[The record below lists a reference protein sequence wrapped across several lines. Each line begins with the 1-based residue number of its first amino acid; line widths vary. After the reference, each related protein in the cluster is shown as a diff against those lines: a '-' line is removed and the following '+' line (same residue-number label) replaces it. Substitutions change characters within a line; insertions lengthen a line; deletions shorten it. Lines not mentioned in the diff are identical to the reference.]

1 MCVCFVCVPLSL
13 SLSLSLSEARR
24 FARDRNQ
31 YLGSQTEL
39 QQKNQAKSASKTT
52 RNDTESNDDDDDD
65 DDEKKKKKK
74 METEKTSPHPLS
86 LKSILLEAPKET
98 SSAMFDAAFELFSS
112 SRGREEDEQQRQQQQ
127 PMVLLRIARAKEK
140 LEAHFRG
147 REEEMEAMAFLEYLK
162 TRVVARVVE
171 KKTGAG
177 EEEEEEDEEEEETRR
192 MRLEKVVESA
202 LENNEEDEEEN
213 EKARNRLKKILLAKS
228 VAWFEKKSKTRGE
241 NDGKEAVDGG
251 SVDDDTI
258 VERLAATNLVGK
270 ESDGRR
276 SLGIKTPR
284 LVEYDWTAYATRA
297 SSSALE
303 SKASHTSSS
312 SSSSSSRFRLSLRVA
327 SDGGREDEKEN
338 TASREDIQHH
348 DLDLDLD
355 SLAVLVDALRD
366 AKSTVAFGG
375 GKGGGGG

>member
-1 MCVCFVCVPLSL
+1 LKIDIF
-13 SLSLSLSEARR
+13 
-24 FARDRNQ
+24 Q
-31 YLGSQTEL
+31 YLGFRFEVATE
-39 QQKNQAKSASKTT
+39 NQAKSASKTT
-52 RNDTESNDDDDDD
+52 NEVESNDD
-65 DDEKKKKKK
+65 EKKKKKKKKK
-74 METEKTSPHPLS
+74 METEKTSPHHPLS

-98 SSAMFDAAFELFSS
+98 SSAMFDAAFEIFFS
-112 SRGREEDEQQRQQQQ
+112 SRGREEDEQQQQQQQ

-177 EEEEEEDEEEEETRR
+177 EEEEEEEEEAERR
-192 MRLEKVVESA
+192 MRLGKVVESV
-202 LENNEEDEEEN
+202 LENNEEEDEEEN

-241 NDGKEAVDGG
+241 NDGREAVDGG
-251 SVDDDTI
+251 SVDDDTV

-270 ESDGRR
+270 ESEGRR

-303 SKASHTSSS
+303 SKASRASSSS

-366 AKSTVAFGG
+366 AKSAVAFGG
-375 GKGGGGG
+375 GNGEGGGGGG

>member
-1 MCVCFVCVPLSL
+1 
-13 SLSLSLSEARR
+13 
-24 FARDRNQ
+24 
-31 YLGSQTEL
+31 L
-39 QQKNQAKSASKTT
+39 QQKTHPWGKAESKTT
-52 RNDTESNDDDDDD
+52 KNDNTESDDDDDD
-65 DDEKKKKKK
+65 DDEKKKKKKK

-112 SRGREEDEQQRQQQQ
+112 SRGREGDERQQQQQQ

-147 REEEMEAMAFLEYLK
+147 REEEMDAMAFLEYLK

-177 EEEEEEDEEEEETRR
+177 EEEEEEDEEEETRR

-202 LENNEEDEEEN
+202 LENDEEDEEEN

-251 SVDDDTI
+251 SVDDDTV

-270 ESDGRR
+270 ESDGRK

-366 AKSTVAFGG
+366 AKSAVAFGG
-375 GKGGGGG
+375 GKGGG

>member
-1 MCVCFVCVPLSL
+1 MSCNRKHV
-13 SLSLSLSEARR
+13 
-24 FARDRNQ
+24 
-31 YLGSQTEL
+31 LGEKQ
-39 QQKNQAKSASKTT
+39 SKTT
-52 RNDTESNDDDDDD
+52 KNDTESDDDD
-65 DDEKKKKKK
+65 DDEKKKKKKK

-112 SRGREEDEQQRQQQQ
+112 SRGREGDEQQQ

-177 EEEEEEDEEEEETRR
+177 EEEEEEEDEEEETRR

-202 LENNEEDEEEN
+202 LENDEEDEEEN

-251 SVDDDTI
+251 SVDDDTV

-270 ESDGRR
+270 ESDGRK

-366 AKSTVAFGG
+366 AKSAVAFGG
-375 GKGGGGG
+375 GKGGG

>member
-1 MCVCFVCVPLSL
+1 MSCNRKHV
-13 SLSLSLSEARR
+13 
-24 FARDRNQ
+24 
-31 YLGSQTEL
+31 LGEKQ
-39 QQKNQAKSASKTT
+39 SKTT
-52 RNDTESNDDDDDD
+52 KNDTESDDDDDD
-65 DDEKKKKKK
+65 DDEKKKKKKK

-112 SRGREEDEQQRQQQQ
+112 SRGREGDEQQQ

-177 EEEEEEDEEEEETRR
+177 EEEEEEEDEEEETRR

-202 LENNEEDEEEN
+202 LENDEEDEEEN

-228 VAWFEKKSKTRGE
+228 VAWLEKKSKTRGE

-251 SVDDDTI
+251 SVDDDTV

-270 ESDGRR
+270 ESDGRK

-366 AKSTVAFGG
+366 AKSAVAFGG
-375 GKGGGGG
+375 GKGGG

>member
-1 MCVCFVCVPLSL
+1 
-13 SLSLSLSEARR
+13 
-24 FARDRNQ
+24 
-31 YLGSQTEL
+31 
-39 QQKNQAKSASKTT
+39 
-52 RNDTESNDDDDDD
+52 
-65 DDEKKKKKK
+65 

-112 SRGREEDEQQRQQQQ
+112 SSRGREEDDDEQRQQQA
-127 PMVLLRIARAKEK
+127 MVLLRIARAKEK

-147 REEEMEAMAFLEYLK
+147 KRDEEEMEAMAFLEYLK

-177 EEEEEEDEEEEETRR
+177 EEEEEEEEEETRR
-192 MRLEKVVESA
+192 MRVEKVVESV
-202 LENNEEDEEEN
+202 LENDDEEEEEEEN

-228 VAWFEKKSKTRGE
+228 VAWFEKKKSKTRGE
-241 NDGKEAVDGG
+241 NDGREAVDGG
-251 SVDDDTI
+251 SVDDDTV

-312 SSSSSSRFRLSLRVA
+312 SSSSSSSRFRLSLRVA

-366 AKSTVAFGG
+366 AKSAVAFGG
-375 GKGGGGG
+375 GKG

>member
-1 MCVCFVCVPLSL
+1 LSCN
-13 SLSLSLSEARR
+13 RKHV
-24 FARDRNQ
+24 
-31 YLGSQTEL
+31 LGEKQ
-39 QQKNQAKSASKTT
+39 SKTT
-52 RNDTESNDDDDDD
+52 KNDTESDDDDDD
-65 DDEKKKKKK
+65 DDEKKKKKKK

-112 SRGREEDEQQRQQQQ
+112 SRGREGDEQQQ

-177 EEEEEEDEEEEETRR
+177 EEEEEEEDEEEETRR

-202 LENNEEDEEEN
+202 LENDEEDEEEN

-251 SVDDDTI
+251 SVDDDTV

-312 SSSSSSRFRLSLRVA
+312 SSSSSSSSCFRLSLRVA

-366 AKSTVAFGG
+366 AKSAVAFGG
-375 GKGGGGG
+375 GKG

>member
-1 MCVCFVCVPLSL
+1 
-13 SLSLSLSEARR
+13 
-24 FARDRNQ
+24 
-31 YLGSQTEL
+31 
-39 QQKNQAKSASKTT
+39 
-52 RNDTESNDDDDDD
+52 
-65 DDEKKKKKK
+65 

-112 SRGREEDEQQRQQQQ
+112 SSRGREEDDDEQRQQQQ
-127 PMVLLRIARAKEK
+127 AMVLLRIARAKEK

-147 REEEMEAMAFLEYLK
+147 KREEEEMEAMAFLEYLK

-177 EEEEEEDEEEEETRR
+177 EEEEEEEEEEETRR
-192 MRLEKVVESA
+192 MRVEKVVESV
-202 LENNEEDEEEN
+202 LENDDEEEEEEEN

-228 VAWFEKKSKTRGE
+228 VAWFEKKKSKTRGE
-241 NDGKEAVDGG
+241 NDGREAVDGG
-251 SVDDDTI
+251 SVDDDTV

-284 LVEYDWTAYATRA
+284 LVEYDWTAYETRA

-303 SKASHTSSS
+303 SKASHTSSSSS

-366 AKSTVAFGG
+366 AKSAVAFGG
-375 GKGGGGG
+375 GKG

>member
-1 MCVCFVCVPLSL
+1 M
-13 SLSLSLSEARR
+13 
-24 FARDRNQ
+24 
-31 YLGSQTEL
+31 
-39 QQKNQAKSASKTT
+39 
-52 RNDTESNDDDDDD
+52 ESNDDDDDD

-112 SRGREEDEQQRQQQQ
+112 SRGREEDEQQRQRQQQQQQQ

-366 AKSTVAFGG
+366 AKSAVAFGG

>member
-1 MCVCFVCVPLSL
+1 MRPR
-13 SLSLSLSEARR
+13 EAFDVENHEEEEDKRR
-24 FARDRNQ
+24 A
-31 YLGSQTEL
+31 
-39 QQKNQAKSASKTT
+39 TT
-52 RNDTESNDDDDDD
+52 TTT
-65 DDEKKKKKK
+65 KKKKKK

-112 SRGREEDEQQRQQQQ
+112 SRGREEDEQQRQRQQQQQQQ

-284 LVEYDWTAYATRA
+284 LVEYDWTAYETRA

-303 SKASHTSSS
+303 SKASHTSSSSS

-366 AKSTVAFGG
+366 AKSAVAFGG

>member
-1 MCVCFVCVPLSL
+1 
-13 SLSLSLSEARR
+13 
-24 FARDRNQ
+24 
-31 YLGSQTEL
+31 
-39 QQKNQAKSASKTT
+39 
-52 RNDTESNDDDDDD
+52 
-65 DDEKKKKKK
+65 

-86 LKSILLEAPKET
+86 LMKSILLEAPKET

-112 SRGREEDEQQRQQQQ
+112 SSRGREEDDDEQRQQQQ
-127 PMVLLRIARAKEK
+127 AMVLLRIARAKEK

-147 REEEMEAMAFLEYLK
+147 KREEEEMESMAFLEYLK

-177 EEEEEEDEEEEETRR
+177 EEEEEEEEEEETRR
-192 MRLEKVVESA
+192 MRVEKVVESV
-202 LENNEEDEEEN
+202 LENDKEDEEEEN

-228 VAWFEKKSKTRGE
+228 VAWFEKKKSKTRGD
-241 NDGKEAVDGG
+241 NDGREAVDGG
-251 SVDDDTI
+251 SVDDDTV
-258 VERLAATNLVGK
+258 VERLAATNLVGE

-312 SSSSSSRFRLSLRVA
+312 SSSSSSSSCFRLSLRVA

-366 AKSTVAFGG
+366 AKSAVAFGG
-375 GKGGGGG
+375 GKG

>member
-1 MCVCFVCVPLSL
+1 MSCNRKHV
-13 SLSLSLSEARR
+13 
-24 FARDRNQ
+24 
-31 YLGSQTEL
+31 LGEKQ
-39 QQKNQAKSASKTT
+39 SKTT
-52 RNDTESNDDDDDD
+52 KNDTESDDDDDD
-65 DDEKKKKKK
+65 DDEKKKKKKK

-112 SRGREEDEQQRQQQQ
+112 SRGREGDEQQQ

-177 EEEEEEDEEEEETRR
+177 EEEEEEEDEEEETRR
-192 MRLEKVVESA
+192 MRLEKVVESV

-258 VERLAATNLVGK
+258 IERLAATNLVGK
-270 ESDGRR
+270 ESDGRK

-366 AKSTVAFGG
+366 AKSAVAFGG
-375 GKGGGGG
+375 GKGGG

>member
-1 MCVCFVCVPLSL
+1 M
-13 SLSLSLSEARR
+13 
-24 FARDRNQ
+24 
-31 YLGSQTEL
+31 
-39 QQKNQAKSASKTT
+39 QQKTRSWGKAESKTT
-52 RNDTESNDDDDDD
+52 KNDNTESDDDDD
-65 DDEKKKKKK
+65 DDEKKKKKKK

-112 SRGREEDEQQRQQQQ
+112 SRGREGDERQQQQ

-177 EEEEEEDEEEEETRR
+177 EEEEEEDEEEETRR
-192 MRLEKVVESA
+192 MRLEKVVESV
-202 LENNEEDEEEN
+202 LENDEEDEEEN

-241 NDGKEAVDGG
+241 NDGKEGVDGG

-258 VERLAATNLVGK
+258 IERLAATNLVGK
-270 ESDGRR
+270 ESDGRK

-366 AKSTVAFGG
+366 AKSAVAFGG
-375 GKGGGGG
+375 GKGGG

>member
-1 MCVCFVCVPLSL
+1 MSCNRKHV
-13 SLSLSLSEARR
+13 
-24 FARDRNQ
+24 
-31 YLGSQTEL
+31 LGEKQ
-39 QQKNQAKSASKTT
+39 SKTT
-52 RNDTESNDDDDDD
+52 KNDTESDDDDDD
-65 DDEKKKKKK
+65 DDEKKKKKKK

-112 SRGREEDEQQRQQQQ
+112 SRGREGDEQQQ

-177 EEEEEEDEEEEETRR
+177 EEEEEEEDEEEETRR

-202 LENNEEDEEEN
+202 LENDEEDEEEN

-258 VERLAATNLVGK
+258 IERLAATNLVGK
-270 ESDGRR
+270 ESDGRK

-366 AKSTVAFGG
+366 AKSAVAFGG
-375 GKGGGGG
+375 GKGGG

>member
-1 MCVCFVCVPLSL
+1 MSCNRKHV
-13 SLSLSLSEARR
+13 
-24 FARDRNQ
+24 
-31 YLGSQTEL
+31 LGEKQ
-39 QQKNQAKSASKTT
+39 SKTT
-52 RNDTESNDDDDDD
+52 KNDTESDDDDDD
-65 DDEKKKKKK
+65 DDEKKKKKKK

-112 SRGREEDEQQRQQQQ
+112 SRGREGDEQQQ

-177 EEEEEEDEEEEETRR
+177 EEEEEEDEEEETRR
-192 MRLEKVVESA
+192 MRLEKVVESV

-228 VAWFEKKSKTRGE
+228 VAWFEKKKSKTRGE

-251 SVDDDTI
+251 SVDDDTV
-258 VERLAATNLVGK
+258 VERLAATNLVGE

-312 SSSSSSRFRLSLRVA
+312 SSSSSSSSCFRLSLRVA

-366 AKSTVAFGG
+366 AKSAVAFGG
-375 GKGGGGG
+375 GKG

>member
-1 MCVCFVCVPLSL
+1 LSCNKKTR
-13 SLSLSLSEARR
+13 SGE
-24 FARDRNQ
+24 
-31 YLGSQTEL
+31 
-39 QQKNQAKSASKTT
+39 KHSKTT
-52 RNDTESNDDDDDD
+52 KNDTESDDDDD
-65 DDEKKKKKK
+65 DDEKKKKKKK

-112 SRGREEDEQQRQQQQ
+112 SRGREGDEQQQQQQ

-147 REEEMEAMAFLEYLK
+147 REEEMDAMAFLEYLK

-177 EEEEEEDEEEEETRR
+177 EEEEEEDEEEETRR

-202 LENNEEDEEEN
+202 LENDEEDEEEN

-251 SVDDDTI
+251 SVDDDTV

-270 ESDGRR
+270 ESDGRK

-366 AKSTVAFGG
+366 AKSAVAFGG
-375 GKGGGGG
+375 GKGGG

>member
-1 MCVCFVCVPLSL
+1 LSCN
-13 SLSLSLSEARR
+13 RKHV
-24 FARDRNQ
+24 
-31 YLGSQTEL
+31 LGEKQ
-39 QQKNQAKSASKTT
+39 SKTT
-52 RNDTESNDDDDDD
+52 KNDTESDDDDDD
-65 DDEKKKKKK
+65 DDEKKKKKKK

-112 SRGREEDEQQRQQQQ
+112 SRGREGDEQQQ

-177 EEEEEEDEEEEETRR
+177 EEEEEEEDEEEETRR

-202 LENNEEDEEEN
+202 LENDEEDEEEN

-251 SVDDDTI
+251 SVDDDTV

-270 ESDGRR
+270 ESDGRK

-366 AKSTVAFGG
+366 AKSAVAFGG
-375 GKGGGGG
+375 GKGGG

>member
-1 MCVCFVCVPLSL
+1 LSCN
-13 SLSLSLSEARR
+13 RKHV
-24 FARDRNQ
+24 
-31 YLGSQTEL
+31 LGEKQ
-39 QQKNQAKSASKTT
+39 SKTT
-52 RNDTESNDDDDDD
+52 KNDTESDDDDDD
-65 DDEKKKKKK
+65 DDEKKKKKKK

-112 SRGREEDEQQRQQQQ
+112 SRGREGDEQQQ

-177 EEEEEEDEEEEETRR
+177 EEEEEEEDEEEETRR

-202 LENNEEDEEEN
+202 LENDEEDEEEN

-251 SVDDDTI
+251 SVDDDTV

-270 ESDGRR
+270 ESDGRK

-366 AKSTVAFGG
+366 AKSAVAFGG
-375 GKGGGGG
+375 GKG

>member
-1 MCVCFVCVPLSL
+1 MSCNRKHV
-13 SLSLSLSEARR
+13 
-24 FARDRNQ
+24 
-31 YLGSQTEL
+31 LGEKQ
-39 QQKNQAKSASKTT
+39 SKTT
-52 RNDTESNDDDDDD
+52 KNDTESDDDD
-65 DDEKKKKKK
+65 DDEKKKKKKK

-112 SRGREEDEQQRQQQQ
+112 SRGREGDEQQQ

-177 EEEEEEDEEEEETRR
+177 EEEEEEEDEEEETRR

-202 LENNEEDEEEN
+202 LENDEEDEEEN

-258 VERLAATNLVGK
+258 IERLAATNLVGK
-270 ESDGRR
+270 ESDGRK

-366 AKSTVAFGG
+366 AKSAVAFGG
-375 GKGGGGG
+375 GKGGG

>member
-1 MCVCFVCVPLSL
+1 
-13 SLSLSLSEARR
+13 
-24 FARDRNQ
+24 
-31 YLGSQTEL
+31 
-39 QQKNQAKSASKTT
+39 
-52 RNDTESNDDDDDD
+52 
-65 DDEKKKKKK
+65 

-86 LKSILLEAPKET
+86 LMKSILLEAPKET

-112 SRGREEDEQQRQQQQ
+112 SSSSSSSSSRGREEDEQQQQQQQQQQ

-147 REEEMEAMAFLEYLK
+147 KREEEMEAMAFLEYLK

-177 EEEEEEDEEEEETRR
+177 EEEEEEEEEEETRR
-192 MRLEKVVESA
+192 MRVEKVVESV
-202 LENNEEDEEEN
+202 LENDKEDEEEEN

-228 VAWFEKKSKTRGE
+228 VAWFEKKKSKTRGD
-241 NDGKEAVDGG
+241 NDGREAVDGG
-251 SVDDDTI
+251 SVDDDTV
-258 VERLAATNLVGK
+258 VERLAATNLVGE

-312 SSSSSSRFRLSLRVA
+312 SSSSSSSSCFRLSLRVA

-366 AKSTVAFGG
+366 AKSAVAFGG
-375 GKGGGGG
+375 GKGGG

>member
-1 MCVCFVCVPLSL
+1 
-13 SLSLSLSEARR
+13 
-24 FARDRNQ
+24 
-31 YLGSQTEL
+31 
-39 QQKNQAKSASKTT
+39 
-52 RNDTESNDDDDDD
+52 
-65 DDEKKKKKK
+65 
-74 METEKTSPHPLS
+74 

-112 SRGREEDEQQRQQQQ
+112 SSRGREEDDDEQRQQQQ
-127 PMVLLRIARAKEK
+127 AMVLLRIARAKEK

-147 REEEMEAMAFLEYLK
+147 KREEEEMEAMAFLEYLK

-177 EEEEEEDEEEEETRR
+177 EEEEEEEEEEETRR
-192 MRLEKVVESA
+192 MRVEKVVESV
-202 LENNEEDEEEN
+202 LENDDEEEEEEEN

-228 VAWFEKKSKTRGE
+228 VAWFEKKKSKTRGE
-241 NDGKEAVDGG
+241 NDGREAVDGG
-251 SVDDDTI
+251 SVDDDTV

-284 LVEYDWTAYATRA
+284 LVEYDWTAYETRA

-303 SKASHTSSS
+303 SKASHTSSSSS

-366 AKSTVAFGG
+366 AKSAVAFGG
-375 GKGGGGG
+375 GKG

>member
-1 MCVCFVCVPLSL
+1 
-13 SLSLSLSEARR
+13 
-24 FARDRNQ
+24 
-31 YLGSQTEL
+31 
-39 QQKNQAKSASKTT
+39 
-52 RNDTESNDDDDDD
+52 
-65 DDEKKKKKK
+65 

-112 SRGREEDEQQRQQQQ
+112 SSRGREEDDDEQRQQQQ
-127 PMVLLRIARAKEK
+127 AMVLLRIARAKEK

-147 REEEMEAMAFLEYLK
+147 KREEEEMEAMAFLEYLK

-177 EEEEEEDEEEEETRR
+177 EEEEEEEEETRR
-192 MRLEKVVESA
+192 MRVEKVVESV
-202 LENNEEDEEEN
+202 LENDEEEEEEEEN

-228 VAWFEKKSKTRGE
+228 VAWFEKKKSKTRGE
-241 NDGKEAVDGG
+241 NDGREAVDGG
-251 SVDDDTI
+251 SVDDDTV

-284 LVEYDWTAYATRA
+284 LVEYDWTAYETRA

-303 SKASHTSSS
+303 SKASHTSSSSS

-366 AKSTVAFGG
+366 AKSAVAFGG
-375 GKGGGGG
+375 GKG

>member
-1 MCVCFVCVPLSL
+1 MKKKKKKKKK
-13 SLSLSLSEARR
+13 RR
-24 FARDRNQ
+24 EECAWKRWLR
-31 YLGSQTEL
+31 
-39 QQKNQAKSASKTT
+39 ACSKTT
-52 RNDTESNDDDDDD
+52 TTK
-65 DDEKKKKKK
+65 KKKKKK

-112 SRGREEDEQQRQQQQ
+112 SRGREGDEQQQ

-177 EEEEEEDEEEEETRR
+177 EEEEEEEDEEEETRR

-202 LENNEEDEEEN
+202 LENDEEDEEEN

-251 SVDDDTI
+251 SVDDDTV

-270 ESDGRR
+270 ESDGRK

-366 AKSTVAFGG
+366 AKSAVAFGG
-375 GKGGGGG
+375 GKGGG

>member
-1 MCVCFVCVPLSL
+1 
-13 SLSLSLSEARR
+13 
-24 FARDRNQ
+24 
-31 YLGSQTEL
+31 
-39 QQKNQAKSASKTT
+39 
-52 RNDTESNDDDDDD
+52 
-65 DDEKKKKKK
+65 

-86 LKSILLEAPKET
+86 LMKSILLEAPKET

-112 SRGREEDEQQRQQQQ
+112 SRGREGDEQQQ

-177 EEEEEEDEEEEETRR
+177 EEEEEEDEEEETRR

-202 LENNEEDEEEN
+202 LENDEEDEEEN

-251 SVDDDTI
+251 SVDDDTV

-270 ESDGRR
+270 ESDGRK

-303 SKASHTSSS
+303 SKASHTSSSS

-366 AKSTVAFGG
+366 AKSAVAFGG
-375 GKGGGGG
+375 GKGGG

>member
-1 MCVCFVCVPLSL
+1 MSCNRKHV
-13 SLSLSLSEARR
+13 
-24 FARDRNQ
+24 
-31 YLGSQTEL
+31 LGEKQ
-39 QQKNQAKSASKTT
+39 SKTT
-52 RNDTESNDDDDDD
+52 KNDTESDDDDDD
-65 DDEKKKKKK
+65 DDEKKKKKKK

-112 SRGREEDEQQRQQQQ
+112 SRGREGDEQQQ

-177 EEEEEEDEEEEETRR
+177 EEEEEEEDEEEETRR

-202 LENNEEDEEEN
+202 LENDEEDEEEN

-251 SVDDDTI
+251 SVDDDTV

-270 ESDGRR
+270 ESDGRK

-366 AKSTVAFGG
+366 AKSAVAFGG
-375 GKGGGGG
+375 GKGGG